1 MKHLPHIFL
10 PAALLALLVAGC
22 GGRKDAP
29 DPGNL
34 EIGIDDEDALPEA
47 FEEGGPS
54 EPSAYDIVRAQLE
67 ANGLEPGY
75 DASSGRL
82 VSIGQFISH
91 EIANPAAS
99 SFAAVRDHGLEK
111 ALHAAKFDILELIC
125 ANVESTEDSSK
136 EPAGTP
142 NKTNTTVVSVN
153 ETVTGLRML
162 AMAES
167 WTPEEGGVYEV
178 AVAVGWS
185 EKWHE
190 AVMKRLLAESGAS
203 LSSEAEQEWLD
214 RKNLASLVGPA
225 AFSDPDGNLRML
237 GIGAADAETPGA
249 TARAEAMA
257 RKFAA
262 FSFPTAIKAS
272 RKLVSTMVGDEES
285 LDFSQEY
292 DEAVDPK
299 PRTFLTVLSTEAVH
313 PISGRKMAV
322 VVVEAIP

>member
-34 EIGIDDEDALPEA
+34 EIGIDEDALPEA
-47 FEEGGPS
+47 FDEGVPA
-54 EPSAYDIVRAQLE
+54 EPSAYDSIRTQLE

-111 ALHAAKFDILELIC
+111 ALHAAKFDILELIS

-185 EKWHE
+185 KKSQDAVMARLLNGPDEALSHE
-190 AVMKRLLAESGAS
+190 AVT
-203 LSSEAEQEWLD
+203 EWLD
-214 RKNLASLVGPA
+214 GKDLATMLGPA

-237 GIGAADAETPGA
+237 GIGAADSETPGA
-249 TARAEAMA
+249 KARAVAAA

-322 VVVEAIP
+322 VIVEAIP

>member
-1 MKHLPHIFL
+1 MKHILLLP
-10 PAALLALLVAGC
+10 LLALAVAGC
-22 GGRKDAP
+22 GGRKDTP
-29 DPGNL
+29 
-34 EIGIDDEDALPEA
+34 EIGIDDDGAFPEA
-47 FEEGGPS
+47 FDEGAPS
-54 EPSAYDIVRAQLE
+54 EPSAYDSICTQLE

-75 DASSGRL
+75 DASSGRMIA
-82 VSIGQFISH
+82 IGRTSKKV
-91 EIANPAAS
+91 ADPAVQ
-99 SFAAVRDHGLEK
+99 SFALVRDHCLEE

-162 AMAES
+162 AMVES

-203 LSSEAEQEWLD
+203 LSSEAVQEWLD
-214 RKNLASLVGPA
+214 RKNLAARSGPA

-249 TARAEAMA
+249 NARAEAMA

-299 PRTFLTVLSTEAVH
+299 PRTFLTVLSTEIVH
-313 PISGRKMAV
+313 PISGRTMAV